1 VPGRD
6 NLGGRS
12 AARDDRSVGQVP
24 NFRYRALTATGEIVS
39 GSLSA
44 ATLADVTSRI
54 EYLGLIPI
62 ETISD
67 GAVER
72 RPLKLSLG
80 GSLRPEHVTVFTR
93 DLSLLLKAG
102 ARLDEALELLSTDS
116 DTARMGPVI
125 SGIRAAVLSGES
137 FADALARHAR
147 VFPPMYVALVRVGE
161 ASGTLDHILEVLAAE
176 RARDEE
182 LRRKLSDA
190 LRYPAFLLLGAIAVL
205 IFFLMFVL
213 PQFASVLRDF
223 GAKLDPVVTIFLSLS
238 DVLRNNTDAIGA
250 IVICGIAGAW
260 PVLRRPTVRARMMDA
275 ISRLP
280 LMRHIVAFHRT
291 ALFCRNLGI
300 LLDGGV
306 ALTTALRILVDMMA
320 GGGNAAAWTKAVE
333 RVRQGGKLSDALVET
348 AVLPAMAIRMLRLG
362 EETGQLPMIAARI
375 AEFYQAKQQRSVD
388 RLVGIAGPVAIV
400 GISIVV
406 GGLIVSVMTSLLSV
420 SQIVG

>member
-1 VPGRD
+1 M
-6 NLGGRS
+6 
-12 AARDDRSVGQVP
+12 P
-24 NFRYRALTATGEIVS
+24 NFRYRALTAGGEVVS

-44 ATLADVTSRI
+44 ATTADVVSRI

-67 GAVER
+67 GAAAR
-72 RPLKLSLG
+72 APFRLQLG
-80 GSLRPEHVTVFTR
+80 GGLRPEHVTVFTR

-102 ARLDEALELLSTDS
+102 ARLDEALDLLSTDV
-116 DTARMGPVI
+116 DIARMGPVI
-125 SGIRAAVLSGES
+125 SGVRAAVLSGDS
-137 FADALARHAR
+137 FADALARHDS
-147 VFPPMYVALVRVGE
+147 VFPPMYIALVRVGE
-161 ASGTLDHILEVLAAE
+161 ASGTLDHILQVLATE

-190 LRYPAFLLLGAIAVL
+190 LRYPAFLFFGAIAVL
-205 IFFLMFVL
+205 FFFLMFVL

-223 GAKLDPVVTIFLSLS
+223 GAKLDPIVSAFLFLS
-238 DVLRNNTDAIGA
+238 DALRSNTDAVGVLA
-250 IVICGIAGAW
+250 ISLIAGAW
-260 PVLRRPTVRARMMDA
+260 LILRRPGVRSKIMDTV
-275 ISRLP
+275 SRLP
-280 LMRHIVAFHRT
+280 LMRNIVAFHRT

-300 LLDGGV
+300 LLEGGV

-333 RVRQGGKLSDALVET
+333 RVRQGGKLCDALVEA
-348 AVLPAMAIRMLRLG
+348 AVLPAMAVRMLRLG
-362 EETGQLPMIAARI
+362 EETGQLPLLAGRI

-400 GISIVV
+400 VISVVV

>member
-1 VPGRD
+1 
-6 NLGGRS
+6 
-12 AARDDRSVGQVP
+12 VP
-24 NFRYRALTATGEIVS
+24 NFRYRALTSSGEIVS

-44 ATLADVTSRI
+44 ATPADVVSRI

-67 GAVER
+67 GTVAR
-72 RPLKLSLG
+72 RGLSLKFG

-102 ARLDEALELLSTDS
+102 ARLDEALELLSTDI
-116 DTARMGPVI
+116 DIARMGPVI
-125 SGIRAAVLSGES
+125 AGVRAAVLAGES
-137 FADALARHAR
+137 FADALARHDT

-205 IFFLMFVL
+205 IFFLLFVL
-213 PQFASVLRDF
+213 PQFATVLRDF
-223 GAKLDPVVTIFLSLS
+223 GAKLDPIVSAFLFLS
-238 DVLRNNTDAIGA
+238 DALRSNTDAVGA
-250 IVICGIAGAW
+250 IAICSIAGVW
-260 PVLRRPTVRARMMDA
+260 LILRRPGVRSRIMDA
-275 ISRLP
+275 VSRLP
-280 LMRHIVAFHRT
+280 LMRHIVAFHHT

-320 GGGNAAAWTKAVE
+320 GGGNLAAWTKAVE
-333 RVRQGGKLSDALVET
+333 RVRQGGKLCDALVEA
-348 AVLPAMAIRMLRLG
+348 AVLPAMAVRMLRLG
-362 EETGQLPMIAARI
+362 EETGQLPMLAGRI

-400 GISIVV
+400 IISVVV